1 MFVNLLEPPRHTRL
15 VDATHMIGAQRLV
28 AQGWTVCNSYLDGY
42 TGEPTVEGRAAFAA
56 EVERAVSSLPERC
69 VVLTAGIPLQQRD
82 PRRFVCN
89 NSAVC
94 GTGAVPIPYWFEDQ
108 SQPVPFASRRHFA
121 AFQGAVASNGPLRAA
136 VVEGFGGCERAV
148 CRVNERYFH
157 ALGVED
163 RQGLSASYWQLLSET
178 QFSLCPRG
186 DDCGSV
192 RFYESLAAGCIP
204 VLLADGAELPLA
216 RMLPWD
222 DMLVRVPECE
232 ARHWQSHV
240 ARWKAKRTDEELAI
254 LSQHNRQ
261 TWQDWFHWSQLGK
274 QLTVER
280 VERAIAAAERHESG
294 LSRGALS
301 VPGMTSGRVR
311 HLLNNLAARRYLEVG
326 VWQGATFVAACYGR
340 RLESA
345 TGIDNFSTH
354 QEQPGGA
361 ERFLANVSAM
371 LPDQPI
377 ALRSVSF
384 FDLPPE
390 ALPQNV
396 DVYFYDGDHRP
407 ESQRQAILQAWP
419 ALADEA
425 IILIDDTN
433 YPGVLE
439 ATRQGLAAV
448 GAKVL
453 HEWLLPARF
462 NGDTEQWWN
471 GLYVAAVRKP
481 IPAFDAIHATPA
493 A

>member
-1 MFVNLLEPPRHTRL
+1 MFVDFTECPRHTRR
-15 VDATHMIGAQRLV
+15 VDATQMIGAQRLV
-28 AQGWTVCNSYLDGY
+28 ERSWTVCRSYLDGY
-42 TGEPTVEGRAAFAA
+42 TGEPTVEARKAFAV
-56 EVERAVSSLPERC
+56 EVERAVASLPERC
-69 VVLTAGIPLQQRD
+69 VVLTAGIPLAHRD
-82 PRRFVCN
+82 PLRLVCN

-94 GTGAVPIPYWFEDQ
+94 GMGAVPIPYWFEDQ
-108 SQPVPFASRRHFA
+108 SHPVPFASRRHFA
-121 AFQGAVASNGPLRAA
+121 AFQGAVASNRPLRAA
-136 VVEGFGGCERAV
+136 VVEEFAGCERAA
-148 CRVNERYFH
+148 CRVNENYFH
-157 ALGVED
+157 SLSDED
-163 RQGLSASYWQLLSET
+163 RQALSASYWQLLSET

-186 DDCGSV
+186 DYCGSV

-216 RMLPWD
+216 RLLPWD
-222 DMLVRVPECE
+222 EMIVRVPESE
-232 ARHWQSHV
+232 ARHWPSHV
-240 ARWKAKRTDEELAI
+240 ARWQAKRTDEELAI

-261 TWQDWFHWSQLGK
+261 TWQDWLHWSQLGK

-280 VERAIAAAERHESG
+280 VERAIAAAERRESK
-294 LSRGALS
+294 LSREALS
-301 VPGMTSGRVR
+301 VPGMASGKVR
-311 HLLNNLAARRYLEVG
+311 HLLNNLAARRYLDVG
-326 VWQGATFVAACYGR
+326 VWKGATFVAACYGQQ
-340 RLESA
+340 LESA
-345 TGIDNFSTH
+345 TAIDNFSTH

-371 LPDQPI
+371 LAHQPI

-390 ALPQNV
+390 ELPQNV
-396 DVYFYDGDHRP
+396 DVFFYDGDHRP
-407 ESQRQAILQAWP
+407 EAQRQAILQAWP

-448 GAKVL
+448 GANVL

-462 NGDTEQWWN
+462 AGDTEQWWN

-481 IPAFDAIHATPA
+481 ISAFEAVRAGSEG
-493 A
+493 